1 MSIYLTLDPE
11 REVIKRLRRI
21 DGLRELLRDAKAE
34 LEIVEQRNPLVSSKG
49 SGDRAGGHNSG
60 GGRSNPAMV
69 LNAQEA
75 ALRARIAEYE
85 AILSDHNRGWAKL
98 SPEQKNYLRIRFMT
112 AGGSKQDHAARS
124 IGCSDR
130 QARRLETAAI
140 RIMASEVTRV

>member
-69 LNAQEA
+69 LNAQEV
-75 ALRARIAEYE
+75 ALRARIA
-85 AILSDHNRGWAKL
+85 SMRP
-98 SPEQKNYLRIRFMT
+98 S
-112 AGGSKQDHAARS
+112 
-124 IGCSDR
+124 
-130 QARRLETAAI
+130 
-140 RIMASEVTRV
+140 

>member
-49 SGDRAGGHNSG
+49 SGDCSGGHNSG
-60 GGRSNPAMV
+60 GGRSNPAMIF
-69 LNAQEA
+69 NAREA
-75 ALRARIAEYE
+75 SLRARIAEYE

-98 SPEQKNYLRIRFMT
+98 SPEQRNYLELRFMK
-112 AGGSKQDHAARS
+112 GGCKQISAAKAYGYS
-124 IGCSDR
+124 ER
-130 QARRLETAAI
+130 QARRMEEAAI
-140 RIMASEVTRV
+140 KIMASELTRV

>member
-34 LEIVEQRNPLVSSKG
+34 LEIVVEQRNPLVSSKG

-85 AILSDHNRGWAKL
+85 AVLSDHNRGWSLTRK
-98 SPEQKNYLRIRFMT
+98 QKNYLRIRFMT
-112 AGGSKQDHAARS
+112 AGGCKQVHAARS
-124 IGCSDR
+124 IGCSER

>member
-1 MSIYLTLDPE
+1 
-11 REVIKRLRRI
+11 
-21 DGLRELLRDAKAE
+21 
-34 LEIVEQRNPLVSSKG
+34 
-49 SGDRAGGHNSG
+49 
-60 GGRSNPAMV
+60 MV
-69 LNAQEA
+69 LNAQEV

-85 AILSDHNRGWAKL
+85 AILSDHNRGWAKI

>member
-49 SGDRAGGHNSG
+49 SGDCAGGHNRG

-69 LNAQEA
+69 FNAREA

-98 SPEQKNYLRIRFMT
+98 SLEQRNYLELRFMK
-112 AGGSKQDHAARS
+112 AGGCKQISAAKAYGYS
-124 IGCSDR
+124 ER
-130 QARRLETAAI
+130 QARRMEEAAI
-140 RIMASEVTRV
+140 RIMTSELTWV